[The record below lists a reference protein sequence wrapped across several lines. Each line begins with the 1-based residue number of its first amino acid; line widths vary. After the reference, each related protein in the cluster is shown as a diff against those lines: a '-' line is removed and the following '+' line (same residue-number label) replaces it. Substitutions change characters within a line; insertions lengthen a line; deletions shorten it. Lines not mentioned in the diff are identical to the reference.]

1 MQINFE
7 RICES
12 DLLTLRYFPIA
23 KQQNG
28 WVQEDTTAG
37 VRWRFQQASLGANGA
52 SQGPQEIGYKAV
64 KSCQNLST
72 QKLYATCTASHVF
85 LNASYKSQG
94 FAHGQE
100 MSLGPDRRFAKLH
113 DIGLADWING
123 RIGRLCE

>member
-1 MQINFE
+1 MG
-7 RICES
+7 ES
-12 DLLTLRYFPIA
+12 RKTR
-23 KQQNG
+23 
-28 WVQEDTTAG
+28 
-37 VRWRFQQASLGANGA
+37 RQASGEGSNRLR
-52 SQGPQEIGYKAV
+52 SGPMGQVKDLKKLVIGLSKAV

-72 QKLYATCTASHVF
+72 QNLYATRTASHVF